1 MNTIMKQLK
10 VRRDEMLFDICI
22 CMAGAALGVIGCLIG
37 EYMGGRGENLWG
49 SGIITFC
56 VFLLGMLAL
65 AITGIASVLFH
76 FNLLVGMSCTRKD
89 FLKGFIAVTLVRFL
103 IIYGC
108 SGIVYLVEGCAG
120 AASGVDMSI
129 VFSMLMVLII
139 MAGTAVILFAGA
151 CILKF
156 GYKVTWVFWT
166 VWMAACILPSRISS
180 AMSNHTG
187 SIFDRL
193 GKFLVK
199 AADAFTP
206 VTASALGVFLTVVLS
221 IISIV
226 MLLRQDVRY

>member
-37 EYMGGRGENLWG
+37 EYMGGRGENLW
-49 SGIITFC
+49 
-56 VFLLGMLAL
+56 MLAL
-65 AITGIASVLFH
+65 AITGISSVLFH

-221 IISIV
+221 IISIM